1 LSEEKK
7 THNHHQKINQLA
19 DHLFRHESGKMI
31 AVLTRVFGLHNLE
44 LAEDVMQEAFAKA
57 LKDWIYKIPDNPSGW
72 LMQTAKNKAI
82 DIIRRE
88 RHHKEFAQET
98 SALLKSEYTA
108 APVIE
113 QLFMEHEIQDSQLRM
128 IFACC
133 NPELSEAD
141 QIALT
146 LKTCSGFS
154 TQEIATAL
162 LSNSET
168 IKKRLQRAK
177 KIITEKNIQFNI
189 PVAQELK
196 RRLDIVLHTLYLI
209 FNEGYN
215 SSSKDSL
222 IRKDLCEEALRL
234 SLLLTE
240 HPFTNKPE
248 CHSLVALMALLAA
261 RFEARVDEQGEII
274 LLEDQDRSKWNSELI
289 GIGLE
294 YLSNASESD
303 ELSEYHIEAAIVAE
317 HSMAPSFKET
327 NWKNILQLYNVLM
340 QINNSPVVQLN
351 RAIVIGK
358 LEGVEKAIREI
369 NAIPD
374 LEKILGQHYL
384 FNAVL
389 GDLYKQKGDTKKASE
404 YFRKAIE
411 LTGSSAEKKLM
422 EKKING

>member
-1 LSEEKK
+1 MS
-7 THNHHQKINQLA
+7 
-19 DHLFRHESGKMI
+19 
-31 AVLTRVFGLHNLE
+31 
-44 LAEDVMQEAFAKA
+44 
-57 LKDWIYKIPDNPSGW
+57 
-72 LMQTAKNKAI
+72 
-82 DIIRRE
+82 
-88 RHHKEFAQET
+88 
-98 SALLKSEYTA
+98 
-108 APVIE
+108 
-113 QLFMEHEIQDSQLRM
+113 
-128 IFACC
+128 FAC
-133 NPELSEAD
+133 
-141 QIALT
+141 
-146 LKTCSGFS
+146 
-154 TQEIATAL
+154 
-162 LSNSET
+162 
-168 IKKRLQRAK
+168 
-177 KIITEKNIQFNI
+177 
-189 PVAQELK
+189 
-196 RRLDIVLHTLYLI
+196 
-209 FNEGYN
+209 
-215 SSSKDSL
+215 
-222 IRKDLCEEALRL
+222 
-234 SLLLTE
+234 
-240 HPFTNKPE
+240 
-248 CHSLVALMALLAA
+248 
-261 RFEARVDEQGEII
+261 DEQGEII